1 MSMLTRGSP
10 SGRGRCLRVSRV
22 VVVTP
27 GSVQIRRGRT
37 GSRTDHVPPAARDS
51 CHADFS
57 GEIIRRVD
65 QGLYSHSYGP
75 LGARDVRQD
84 ATLTVAF
91 GPVAVETMQ
100 QGLRKIDLGGLLIQ
114 TNLMKIASQ
123 FILLL
128 RVQKYELRSRR
139 FPL

>member
-1 MSMLTRGSP
+1 MLI
-10 SGRGRCLRVSRV
+10 
-22 VVVTP
+22 
-27 GSVQIRRGRT
+27 SV
-37 GSRTDHVPPAARDS
+37 
-51 CHADFS
+51 
-57 GEIIRRVD
+57 GEIIRRVN

-91 GPVAVETMQ
+91 GPAAVETMQ
-100 QGLRKIDLGGLLIQ
+100 QGLRKIDLVGLLIQ